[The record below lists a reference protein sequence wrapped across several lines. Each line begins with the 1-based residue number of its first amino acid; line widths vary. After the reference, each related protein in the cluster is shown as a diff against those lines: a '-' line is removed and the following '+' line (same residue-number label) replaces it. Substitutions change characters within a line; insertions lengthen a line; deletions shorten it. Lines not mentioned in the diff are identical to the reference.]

1 MRSRR
6 TKRWRSGVSRETAL
20 DKINLQFQTRTHTVS
35 VFPDKDAWK
44 KHKGPLP
51 FEYDIP
57 CFYFKPEIIVF
68 EKLSKALKDHKDG
81 GGKFKVKQSA
91 AWCRELRKTLFEGC
105 ELNLHLPEFAA
116 ILETLGENWDAP
128 KLWEFYSGLEHECVT
143 NYVPY
148 VGSRKN
154 AWERASKSQ
163 KKKFLRGIES
173 HCDVFGVN
181 PKTWE
186 RAAFRVLMYIGGR
199 SFARKFIIKHHDGH
213 QQEIFLKRNQCL
225 ILDKKSSG
233 MTTGTP
239 HFTEQPWDGCVIA
252 FDVCPTKGNLT
263 IEDLREAL
271 ESKFLSQEMKDRIF
285 VNPIEIPPREEWAMG
300 GPFKRY
306 HKLRVHYARGSK
318 KNEPPSSRT
327 SRSSRKI
334 RRFIDLR
341 RRMFDERWQLRYN
354 ELVAYKKEHGD
365 CQVPFNCKEN
375 EPLGKWVARQR
386 SLWNTRKMSDDRM
399 KLLDKIDFEFDL
411 RARRD
416 EDLWQLRYD
425 ELVAYKK
432 EHGDCLVPPRHKE
445 NEPLGRWV
453 HSQRTHWK
461 ASKLSEDRTKL
472 LVKIGFEFDR
482 GARIDDDR
490 CDLWHNR
497 YDELVAYKKEHK
509 NCLVPQVHKE
519 NESLGTWVRDQRV
532 HWRDGALSEERTKL
546 LENIDFEFEPYEK
559 SWQLRYDELVAYK
572 KEHGDCMVPKC
583 CKENEPLGRWV
594 TRQRYLWNAGK
605 LSKDRT
611 KLLDKIGFVF
621 FYRI

>member
-1 MRSRR
+1 
-6 TKRWRSGVSRETAL
+6 
-20 DKINLQFQTRTHTVS
+20 
-35 VFPDKDAWK
+35 
-44 KHKGPLP
+44 
-51 FEYDIP
+51 
-57 CFYFKPEIIVF
+57 
-68 EKLSKALKDHKDG
+68 
-81 GGKFKVKQSA
+81 VKQSA

-154 AWERASKSQ
+154 DWKKASKSQ

-271 ESKFLSQEMKDRIF
+271 ESKFLSQEMKDRVF
-285 VNPIEIPPREEWAMG
+285 VNPIEIPPRKEWVVG

-306 HKLRVHYARGSK
+306 HKLRVHCARGSK
-318 KNEPPSSRT
+318 KKEPPGSRT

-341 RRMFDERWQLRYN
+341 RRIFDERWQLRYN

-416 EDLWQLRYD
+416 EDLWQLRYDELVAYKKEHGDCLVPKRWKENGPLGKWVVRQRSLWNTRKLSDDRMKLLENIDFEFEPYEKSWQLRYD